1 MRRKRLQ
8 DVEEEIDLNITPMLD
23 VVFIILIFFVVST
36 SFVKESGVDVSRPDA
51 STSERKQR
59 GNIMIGITAD
69 DAVWIDRRQVDI
81 RAVRA
86 NIERLHAENPEGAVV
101 IQADRD
107 ARTGVLVQVIDQ
119 SRQAGVSDVSIAAN
133 RHKEIRAAL
142 CHEAFTARMSREHNN
157 SNVLCLGGRVIG
169 SEIALDIV
177 KTWVE
182 TEFAGGRHQRRLDM
196 FS

>member
-8 DVEEEIDLNITPMLD
+8 DVEEDIDLNITPMLD

-36 SFVKESGVDVSRPDA
+36 SFVKESGVDVSRPSA

-119 SRQAGVSDVSIAAN
+119 SRLAGVSDVSIAAN
-133 RHKEIRAAL
+133 RH
-142 CHEAFTARMSREHNN
+142 
-157 SNVLCLGGRVIG
+157 
-169 SEIALDIV
+169 
-177 KTWVE
+177 
-182 TEFAGGRHQRRLDM
+182 
-196 FS
+196 

>member
-36 SFVKESGVDVSRPDA
+36 SFVKESGVDVSRPSA
-51 STSERKQR
+51 STTERKQR

-119 SRQAGVSDVSIAAN
+119 SRLAGVSDVSIAAN
-133 RHKEIRAAL
+133 R
-142 CHEAFTARMSREHNN
+142 N
-157 SNVLCLGGRVIG
+157 
-169 SEIALDIV
+169 
-177 KTWVE
+177 
-182 TEFAGGRHQRRLDM
+182 
-196 FS
+196 